1 MDVVEPSNLELS
13 SSFYLLISMDK
24 LIVLMYVCVIC
35 KIKLEHDLHLKPM
48 VVWYCQGR
56 AIVWEGRV

>member
-1 MDVVEPSNLELS
+1 MDIVEPNTLEPS

-24 LIVLMYVCVIC
+24 LIVLMYVYAVC
-35 KIKLEHDLHLKPM
+35 KIKLVHNLHLKPM

-56 AIVWEGRV
+56 AIVWEERV